1 MCLAVPGQLLEVAE
15 RDGLRVGSVDFGG
28 VRKEVCLDGVP
39 DAVPGDYVL
48 VHVGFALQVRD
59 TKAAAE
65 MRSAVLGPGD
75 A

>member
-1 MCLAVPGQLLEVAE
+1 VCLAVPGQLVAVAQ

-39 DAVPGDYVL
+39 DAAPGDYVL
-48 VHVGFALQVRD
+48 VHVGFALQVLD
-59 TKAAAE
+59 TQAADE
-65 MRSAVLGPGD
+65 MRAALRGPDD